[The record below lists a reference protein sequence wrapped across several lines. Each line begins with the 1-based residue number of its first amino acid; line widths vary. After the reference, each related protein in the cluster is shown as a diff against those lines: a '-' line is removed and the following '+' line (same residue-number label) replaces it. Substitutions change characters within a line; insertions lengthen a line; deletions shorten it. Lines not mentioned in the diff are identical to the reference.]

1 MAELVGNGAKL
12 NKFISLAKTRQ
23 GPTLVAIAQRF
34 HNRRRPTPLSRR
46 QITFKSRPGLPPALP
61 LSSKRKKIMKFT
73 LGAIALALA
82 APAAFA
88 QSTVTLYGLVDLGG
102 QYLSGHAKQVSVVSG
117 GQSGSRIGFKGTE
130 DLGSGYYADFVLEG
144 GINVDTGGSGQGG
157 QLFGRQAFGALR
169 SASLGTISAGRQ
181 YSSIYYQTGD
191 FSEFSNVSLGATTAV
206 IGGFAGG
213 YEPIRGSGNVT
224 ATTTATGS
232 QVNGSPA
239 RVNNSV
245 RYTTPVFEGFKA
257 SALYG
262 AGEVTGDTNGT
273 RLFDVSARYTNFGLD
288 AYVSYVADKAGNGTA
303 VANAKTNIGIITASA
318 AYTFGAFRIE
328 GGYLQANDK
337 RPADQDGKG
346 FWLGGDF
353 KTGQNVFRAQWV
365 QNKPNEKN
373 VALGRTNAFGLGYE
387 FDFSKR
393 TNLYTSLTRFQSD
406 HSANGAFV
414 GRVGAA
420 VPAGLLTATDRTAN
434 EFALGVRHSF

>member
-1 MAELVGNGAKL
+1 
-12 NKFISLAKTRQ
+12 
-23 GPTLVAIAQRF
+23 
-34 HNRRRPTPLSRR
+34 
-46 QITFKSRPGLPPALP
+46 
-61 LSSKRKKIMKFT
+61 MKFT

-88 QSTVTLYGLVDLGG
+88 QSSVTLYGIVDLGG
-102 QYLSGHAKQVSVVSG
+102 QYLSGHSKQVSVVSG

-130 DLGSGYYADFVLEG
+130 DLGAGTFADFVLEG

-169 SASLGTISAGRQ
+169 TPFGTASAGRQ

-213 YEPIRGSGNVT
+213 YEPIRGSANN
-224 ATTTATGS
+224 ATTSTATGAE
-232 QVNGSPA
+232 VNGSPA
-239 RVNNSV
+239 RVNNSF
-245 RYTTPVFEGFKA
+245 RYTTPTVEGLKA
-257 SALYG
+257 SFLYG

-273 RLFDVSARYTNFGLD
+273 RLFDVSARYTNYGLD
-288 AYVSYVADKAGNGTA
+288 AYVSYVADKAGNATT
-303 VANAKTNIGIITASA
+303 VANSQTNLGIITASA
-318 AYTFGAFRIE
+318 AYTFGAFKVE

-346 FWLGGDF
+346 FWLGGDY
-353 KTGQNVFRAQWV
+353 KAGQNVFRAQWV
-365 QNKPNEKN
+365 QNNPDKKN
-373 VALGRTNAFGLGYE
+373 VALAKTNAFGLGYE

-406 HSANGAFV
+406 RSPNGAFV

-420 VPAGLLTATDRTAN
+420 VPAGLLTASDRTAN
-434 EFALGVRHSF
+434 EFVLGVRHAF